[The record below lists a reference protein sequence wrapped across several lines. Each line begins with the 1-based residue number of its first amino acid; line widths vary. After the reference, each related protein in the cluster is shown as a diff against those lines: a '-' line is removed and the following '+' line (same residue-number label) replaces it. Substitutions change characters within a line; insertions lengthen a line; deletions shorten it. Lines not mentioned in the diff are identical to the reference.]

1 MPFVVDAS
9 IASAWLLPDEENV
22 EAEAALSLLEIDDAV
37 VPDLFWHEMRNILLV
52 AERKRRI
59 GSEDILACLVRLESL
74 PLRTMF
80 DDDHQTIIRLARK
93 HQLSGYDA
101 AYLALALKQAVP
113 LATIDAKL
121 KLAAAAEHLQPISP

>member
-9 IASAWLLPDEENV
+9 IAAAWLLPDEENI
-22 EAEAALSLLEIDDAV
+22 EAEAALTRLEIEDAF

-52 AERKRRI
+52 AERRRRI
-59 GSEDILACLVRLESL
+59 TTEDILGCLVRLESL
-74 PLRTMF
+74 PLRTMV

-101 AYLALALKQAVP
+101 AYLALALAQAVP
-113 LATIDAKL
+113 LATMDAKL
-121 KLAAAAEHLQPISP
+121 KTAAVAEHLQPMP